1 VVVVL
6 RRALVLL
13 QLLAHQKLVAL
24 LLEQQLLA
32 LLLLLL
38 LLQEVEILAA
48 LLLLLELILVEQ
60 LGPGAARRPGLLEVG
75 PPVVLDLVVRPPRQA
90 PRDRRPPARVA
101 TTSTGLGAAHQFVT
115 ISDPTRR
122 RNERE
127 RDREQ

>member
-1 VVVVL
+1 
-6 RRALVLL
+6 VLL

-38 LLQEVEILAA
+38 LQEVEILAA
-48 LLLLLELILVEQ
+48 LLLLLELVLVEQ

>member
-6 RRALVLL
+6 RRALLLL

-32 LLLLLL
+32 LLLLL

>member
-6 RRALVLL
+6 RRALLLL

-38 LLQEVEILAA
+38 LQEVEILAA
-48 LLLLLELILVEQ
+48 LLLLLELVLVEQ